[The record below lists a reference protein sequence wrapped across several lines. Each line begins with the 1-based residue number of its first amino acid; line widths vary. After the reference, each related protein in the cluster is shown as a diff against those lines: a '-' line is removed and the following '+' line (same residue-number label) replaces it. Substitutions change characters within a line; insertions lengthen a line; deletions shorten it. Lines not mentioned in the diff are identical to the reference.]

1 MSLTLSNRPHPKA
14 DFPIFD
20 PAGPNAGIAYLDSG
34 ASAQKPKSVIEAVSA
49 FYATGYANIHRGVY
63 KLSANATDA
72 YEGVRAQVARF
83 INAAS
88 DQEIIFVRGA
98 TEGLNLIAATWGRA
112 HLKAGD
118 AVLISALEHHA
129 NIIPWQILR
138 DQMGV
143 ELRIAGLAA
152 DGGIDR
158 ADFTAKL
165 ADGKVKLASF
175 THIAN
180 ATGAV
185 LPVADLIAEAKAAG
199 AIVSVDGCQ
208 AVPHRPVDVQALGCD
223 FYTFSGHK
231 IYGPTGIG
239 ILYGR
244 LPVLETMPPYQ
255 TGGDMV
261 ATVRFEA
268 TEFLDPPQRFEA
280 GTPDIAGVIG
290 LGAAIDYIQSLGWA
304 WIEAHEKS
312 LLAHGTA
319 VLSKIPGLTLL
330 PAGSE
335 RSGIFSFTVEGV
347 HPHDLG
353 TILDHHNVAIRAGSH
368 CAQPLLNEFGLT
380 ATARAS
386 LGLYNETEDLD
397 RLAEAVMA
405 AQRMFAPKQRA

>member
-1 MSLTLSNRPHPKA
+1 MSLILHNRPHPKA

-20 PAGPNAGIAYLDSG
+20 PQGPNAGLVYLDSG
-34 ASAQKPKSVIEAVSA
+34 ASAQKPVTVIEAVTD

-72 YEGVRAQVARF
+72 YEGVRAQVAKF
-83 INAAS
+83 LNAPS
-88 DQEIIFVRGA
+88 EQEIIFVRGA
-98 TEGLNLIAATWGRA
+98 TEGLNLIAQSWGRT

-138 DQMGV
+138 DQIGI
-143 ELRIAGLAA
+143 ELRVAALAT

-158 ADFTAKL
+158 ADFSAKL
-165 ADGKVKLASF
+165 ADGKVKLAAF

-185 LPVADLIAEAKAAG
+185 LPVADLTAEAKAAG
-199 AIVSVDGCQ
+199 ALVAIDGCQ
-208 AVPHRPVDVQALGCD
+208 AIPHRPVDVQALDCD
-223 FYTFSGHK
+223 FYVFSAHK
-231 IYGPTGIG
+231 LYGPTGTG

-244 LPVLETMPPYQ
+244 LSVLESMPPYQ

-261 ATVRFEA
+261 ATVRFDK
-268 TEFLDPPQRFEA
+268 TEFLEPPQRFEA

-290 LGAAIDYIQSLGWA
+290 LGAAIEYVQSLGWG

-312 LLAHGTA
+312 LLAYGEA
-319 VLSKIPGLTLL
+319 VLRKIPGLTLL
-330 PAGSE
+330 PAGPE
-335 RSGIFSFTVEGV
+335 RAGIFSFTVEGV

-353 TILDHHNVAIRAGSH
+353 TILDHHKVAIRAGSH

-386 LGLYNETEDLD
+386 LGLYNEVTDLD
-397 RLAEAVMA
+397 QLVEAILA
-405 AQRMFAPKQRA
+405 AQRMFAPKRA

>member
-152 DGGIDR
+152 DGGINR

>member
-1 MSLTLSNRPHPKA
+1 MSLILHNRPHPKA

-20 PAGPNAGIAYLDSG
+20 PQGPNAGIAYLDSG
-34 ASAQKPKSVIEAVSA
+34 ASAQKPASVIEAVSR

-72 YEGVRAQVARF
+72 YEGVRAQVAKF
-83 INAAS
+83 LNAPS
-88 DQEIIFVRGA
+88 EQEIIFVRGA
-98 TEGLNLIAATWGRA
+98 TEGLNLIAQSWGRT

-138 DQMGV
+138 DQIGI
-143 ELRIAGLAA
+143 ELRVAALAP

-185 LPVADLIAEAKAAG
+185 LPVADLTAEAKAAG
-199 AIVSVDGCQ
+199 ALVAIDGCQ
-208 AVPHRPVDVQALGCD
+208 AIPHRPVDVQALDCD
-223 FYTFSGHK
+223 FYVFSAHK
-231 IYGPTGIG
+231 LYGPTGIG

-244 LPVLETMPPYQ
+244 LSVLESMPPYQ

-261 ATVRFEA
+261 ATVRFDK
-268 TEFLDPPQRFEA
+268 TEFLEPPQRFEA

-304 WIEAHEKS
+304 WIEAQEKT
-312 LLAHGTA
+312 LIAYGEGVLAK
-319 VLSKIPGLTLL
+319 VPGLTLL
-330 PAGSE
+330 PAGPE
-335 RSGIFSFTVEGV
+335 RAGIFSFTVDGV

-386 LGLYNETEDLD
+386 LGLYNDPEDLD
-397 RLAEAVMA
+397 RLVEAVRA
-405 AQRMFAPKQRA
+405 AQRMFAPKRA

>member
-34 ASAQKPKSVIEAVSA
+34 ASAQKPKSVIEAVSS

-88 DQEIIFVRGA
+88 DREIIFVRGA

>member
-1 MSLTLSNRPHPKA
+1 MSLILHNRPHPKA

-20 PAGPNAGIAYLDSG
+20 PQGPNAGLAYLDSG
-34 ASAQKPKSVIEAVSA
+34 ASAQKPASVIEAVSQ

-72 YEGVRAQVARF
+72 YEGVRVQVAKF
-83 INAAS
+83 LNAAS
-88 DQEIIFVRGA
+88 EQEIIFVRGA
-98 TEGLNLIAATWGRA
+98 TEGLNLIAHSWGRT

-138 DQMGV
+138 DQIGI
-143 ELRIAGLAA
+143 ELRVAALAA

-185 LPVADLIAEAKAAG
+185 LPVADLTAEAKAAG
-199 AIVSVDGCQ
+199 ALVAIDGCQ
-208 AVPHRPVDVQALGCD
+208 AIPHRPVDVQALDCD
-223 FYTFSGHK
+223 FYVFSAHK
-231 IYGPTGIG
+231 LYGPTGIG

-244 LPVLETMPPYQ
+244 LSVLEGMPPYQ

-261 ATVRFEA
+261 ATVRFDK
-268 TEFLDPPQRFEA
+268 TEFLEPPQRFEA

-290 LGAAIDYIQSLGWA
+290 LGAAIDYVQSLGWA
-304 WIEAHEKS
+304 WIDAHEKT
-312 LLAHGTA
+312 LLAYGEA
-319 VLSKIPGLTLL
+319 VLAKVPGLTLL
-330 PAGSE
+330 PAGPE
-335 RSGIFSFTVEGV
+335 RAGIFSFTVEGV

-386 LGLYNETEDLD
+386 LGLYNEPEDLD
-397 RLAEAVMA
+397 RLVDAVRA
-405 AQRMFAPKQRA
+405 AQRMFAPKRA

>member
-1 MSLTLSNRPHPKA
+1 MSVTLHNRPHPKA

-20 PAGPNAGIAYLDSG
+20 PTGPNAGLTYLDSG
-34 ASAQKPKSVIEAVSA
+34 ASAQKPAQVIEAVSR

-63 KLSANATDA
+63 KLSATATDA

-83 INAAS
+83 LNAAS
-88 DQEIIFVRGA
+88 EQEIIFVRGA
-98 TEGLNLIAATWGRA
+98 TEGLNLIAHSWGQT

-129 NIIPWQILR
+129 NIVPWQILR
-138 DQMGV
+138 DQRGI
-143 ELRIAGLAA
+143 ELRVAALAD
-152 DGGIDR
+152 DGGVDR

-180 ATGAV
+180 GTGAV
-185 LPVADLIAEAKAAG
+185 LPVAELTAEAKAAG
-199 AIVSVDGCQ
+199 ALVAIDGCQ
-208 AVPHRPVDVQALGCD
+208 AVAHRPVDVQALGCD
-223 FYTFSGHK
+223 FYVFSGHK
-231 IYGPTGIG
+231 LYGPTGIG
-239 ILYGR
+239 IVYGR
-244 LPVLETMPPYQ
+244 LAVLETMPPYQ

-261 ATVRFEA
+261 ATVRFDK

-290 LGAAIDYIQSLGWA
+290 LGAAIDYVEALGWS
-304 WIEAHEKS
+304 WIEDHEQA
-312 LLAHGTA
+312 LLAYGEA
-319 VLSKIPGLTLL
+319 VLAKVPGLTLL
-330 PAGSE
+330 PAGPE
-335 RSGIFSFTVEGV
+335 RSGIFSFTVDGV

-386 LGLYNETEDLD
+386 LGLYNEPEDFD
-397 RLAEAVMA
+397 RLADAVRA
-405 AQRMFAPKQRA
+405 AQRMFTPKRA